1 MVMIGREPTIAVTN
15 SFVLLDIS
23 VSNSN
28 NWQLWIEDWIRNVLL
43 EYVIANNFSFISFFS
58 VSSVLKLETSLMA
71 VIHKKSKWC

>member
-71 VIHKKSKWC
+71 VIHKKSKW

>member
-1 MVMIGREPTIAVTN
+1 MIGREPTIAVTN